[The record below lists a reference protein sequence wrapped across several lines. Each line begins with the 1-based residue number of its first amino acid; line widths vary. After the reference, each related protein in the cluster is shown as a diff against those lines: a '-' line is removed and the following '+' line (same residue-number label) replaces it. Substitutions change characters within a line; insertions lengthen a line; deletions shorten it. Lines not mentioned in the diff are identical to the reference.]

1 MNDQTVHCFQKSL
14 VPLLPYCPKTRKGL
28 QTFFH
33 FSPMKDSC
41 NPNKV
46 SFTEHG
52 LTHTTP
58 NKDNTKL
65 YIPIKKIIPNSI
77 SLELRCDEGECGQ
90 WPLPLLFIYI
100 YEKNKIKTLVHKRP
114 SSSLQLVSHQ
124 NLSPRSF
131 PCRKTYFGQ
140 DHRVPNSLQG
150 EGNHSFLP
158 QKSRRICTSLS

>member
-1 MNDQTVHCFQKSL
+1 MIRQFIASKNLWFLSFHIVQKHARDSKPSSIFHPWRIHATL
-14 VPLLPYCPKTRKGL
+14 TRSLLPNMASLTQL
-28 QTFFH
+28 QTR
-33 FSPMKDSC
+33 
-41 NPNKV
+41 
-46 SFTEHG
+46 
-52 LTHTTP
+52 
-58 NKDNTKL
+58 
-65 YIPIKKIIPNSI
+65 IIPNSI
-77 SLELRCDEGECGQ
+77 SLELRCNEGECGQ
-90 WPLPLLFIYI
+90 WPLPLLFISI